1 MEIGKTNLLKAARTT
16 ENGCYLM
23 DGDGNEV
30 LLPNAYVAESLNLG
44 DEISVFVYKDNDQR
58 LTATTLTP
66 KLELEQFA
74 YLEVK
79 DVNNAG
85 AFVDMGIVKQLLVP
99 YSEQPVKMEVGE
111 SYVVFFLLDEE
122 TDRLIG
128 SGQIEDFLFT
138 EDLDVEEGDEV
149 KIIAYK
155 RSDLGINVIVNGQY
169 KGLIFKSEIHKTL
182 QIGNTV
188 TAYIKKIRA
197 DGKLDIVLEAMGYR
211 NIIDSASKRVL
222 AELQK
227 NDGFIPYTDKSK
239 PDDVRNVF
247 NLSKKA
253 FKKALGNL
261 YKNKIVTLEKDGTR
275 LVK

>member
-1 MEIGKTNLLKAARTT
+1 
-16 ENGCYLM
+16 
-23 DGDGNEV
+23 
-30 LLPNAYVAESLNLG
+30 
-44 DEISVFVYKDNDQR
+44 
-58 LTATTLTP
+58 
-66 KLELEQFA
+66 
-74 YLEVK
+74 
-79 DVNNAG
+79 
-85 AFVDMGIVKQLLVP
+85 
-99 YSEQPVKMEVGE
+99 MEVGE

-149 KIIAYK
+149 KILAYK

-169 KGLIFKSEIHKTL
+169 QGLIFKSVIHKTL

-197 DGKLDIVLEAMGYR
+197 DGKLDVVLEAMGYR

>member
-1 MEIGKTNLLKAARTT
+1 M
-16 ENGCYLM
+16 
-23 DGDGNEV
+23 
-30 LLPNAYVAESLNLG
+30 
-44 DEISVFVYKDNDQR
+44 
-58 LTATTLTP
+58 
-66 KLELEQFA
+66 
-74 YLEVK
+74 
-79 DVNNAG
+79 NNAG

-99 YSEQPVKMEVGE
+99 YSEQPVKMEAGE

-149 KIIAYK
+149 KILAYK

-169 KGLIFKSEIHKTL
+169 QGLIFKSDIHKTL